1 MKISKPFASLL
12 ILSTAGSG
20 IALAQTT
27 ATYSYVGPSLPIY
40 YTSSDAGTLMNIN
53 VPAPILITTVTA
65 NVNVNYPYTGDLNVF
80 MYGPDGT
87 RTKLVER
94 NCNGSSTLV
103 NITFADSGASMY
115 SSVCPAT
122 SGGPPYRGNQPLSNY
137 TGKTSNGTWSLF
149 VENNGSSTRFGTVD
163 GFSVTITGTPLA
175 PPTITSVAN
184 AVGQTSPGAISPGE
198 VIGVSGT
205 NIGPTPGVISPDTTL
220 PTTLG
225 GVQLAVNGQAVPLY
239 YVSANL
245 VAGVVPY
252 QAIPGNPAVIG
263 GQVTLTLT
271 YNGVTSSGV
280 IVNLTSSTPALFTNA
295 SSVSNTTTVSAIN
308 QNGTINSTT
317 NRAAVGS
324 YVALYASGL
333 GSVTPSG
340 FQAGT
345 TTPVTPPLFNVA
357 APTFV
362 SISGQAA
369 PVSFSGLAPGLIAAY
384 QVNIQIPAGTP
395 SGAQP
400 ISLFNS
406 VGLSQSPVYIWIQ

>member
-1 MKISKPFASLL
+1 M
-12 ILSTAGSG
+12 LSTMGCG

-40 YTSSDAGTLMNIN
+40 YTSADTGTLMNIN

-65 NVNVNYPYTGDLNVF
+65 NISVNYPYTGDLNVF
-80 MYGPDGT
+80 LFGPDGT
-87 RTKLVER
+87 RTILTER

-122 SGGPPYRGNQPLSNY
+122 SGGAPYRGNQPLSNY

-149 VENNGSSTRFGTVD
+149 VENNGSNTRFGTVD
-163 GFSVTITGTPLA
+163 AFSLTITGTPLA
-175 PPTITSVAN
+175 PPTITSIAN
-184 AVGQTSPGAISPGE
+184 AVGQVSPGAISPGE

-205 NIGPTPGVISPDTTL
+205 NIGPSPAVISTSATL
-220 PTTLG
+220 PATLG

-245 VAGVVPY
+245 VAGVIPY

-263 GQVTLTLT
+263 GQVTITLT
-271 YNGVTSSGV
+271 YNGVASNPV
-280 IVNLTSSTPALFTNA
+280 IVNLTSSTPALFT
-295 SSVSNTTTVSAIN
+295 SGSGVSNTVTVSAIN
-308 QNGTINSTT
+308 QNGTVNSTS
-317 NRAAVGS
+317 NRAPVGS

-333 GSVTPSG
+333 GAVTPSG

-345 TTPVTPPLFNVA
+345 TTALPPPYFNVA
-357 APTFV
+357 APTYV

-369 PVSFSGLAPGLIAAY
+369 PVSFAGLAPSLIAAY
-384 QVNIQIPAGTP
+384 QVNIQIPPGTP